1 MMFAQISLLVSIRI
15 KLPIFPYCRS
25 ATERKKE
32 KRRKPYYLLFI
43 DFTLNMVIMQ
53 TYFGV
58 SPSQT
63 PRIAK

>member
-1 MMFAQISLLVSIRI
+1 MLFVHISLLVSIHI
-15 KLPIFPYCRS
+15 KLPIFPYCRCVTKS
-25 ATERKKE
+25 KKE
-32 KRRKPYYLLFI
+32 ECRNPYYLLFI

-58 SPSQT
+58 SPSYI